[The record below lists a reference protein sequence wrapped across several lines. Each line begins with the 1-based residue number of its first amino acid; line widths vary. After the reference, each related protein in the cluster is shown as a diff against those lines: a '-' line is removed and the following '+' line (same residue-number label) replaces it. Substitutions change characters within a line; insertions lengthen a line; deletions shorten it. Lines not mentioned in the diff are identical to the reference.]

1 MVTMKVKST
10 IEEIRERFDHDV
22 ERFSNLETGQSAT
35 VDAALAM
42 DLITETAAAV
52 TPGAKKMLDIGCGAG
67 NFSLKMRQRI
77 PGIAVTLVDLSKPM
91 LDRAAARLGANATT
105 VQRDIR
111 DLEVNALSLDI
122 VLAAAVLHHLRSE
135 SEWRAVFNKI
145 YKALSPGGGF
155 WIFDMVD
162 HELAAVHKV
171 MWRRFGEYLSAFKG
185 DEYRDNVFAY
195 IEKEDT
201 PRSLTFQMDML
212 KQAGFAK
219 IDVLHK
225 NSCFAAFGG
234 IK

>member
-1 MVTMKVKST
+1 MMTKST
-10 IEEIRERFDHDV
+10 VEEIRERFDLDV

-42 DLITETAAAV
+42 DLLTEAAAAV
-52 TPGAKKMLDIGCGAG
+52 TPGAKSLLDIGCGAG
-67 NFSLKMRQRI
+67 NFSLKLRARI
-77 PGIAVTLVDLSKPM
+77 PDIAVTLVDLSQPM
-91 LDRAAARLGANATT
+91 LDRALARLGSGTT
-105 VQRDIR
+105 AVQRDIR
-111 DLEVNALSLDI
+111 DLEVNAMSLDI

-145 YKALSPGGGF
+145 YKALRPGGGF

-162 HELAAVHKV
+162 HELRPVQQT
-171 MWRRFGEYLSAFKG
+171 MWRRYGEYLSAFKG
-185 DEYRDNVFAY
+185 DEYRDHVFAY

-212 KQAGFAK
+212 KQAGFTK

-225 NSCFAAFGG
+225 NSCYAAFGA